1 MLLPVGKFQPE
12 RTHSSSIFRYIP
24 YVHYSPGISFLPTD
38 MSTPPTATTTQ
49 GEPEVVK
56 QQSQSNNSDFKILLP
71 KDFGFIPVPRHLRYD
86 PTKPFHFGLLLNIA
100 FGFASTFS
108 ESPSPFFSASYWL
121 NFDYYSC
128 CKSLLLSAA
137 TQ

>member
-1 MLLPVGKFQPE
+1 MTTPVL
-12 RTHSSSIFRYIP
+12 S
-24 YVHYSPGISFLPTD
+24 
-38 MSTPPTATTTQ
+38 PTATKTDYPTTSQ
-49 GEPEVVK
+49 GQLDKE
-56 QQSQSNNSDFKILLP
+56 QSQSNDADFKVFLQ

-108 ESPSPFFSASYWL
+108 ER
-121 NFDYYSC
+121 FDLPLLLDIILVKFHYTSC
-128 CKSLLLSAA
+128 CESLLLSAV